1 MSAAHTSTT
10 GTATKSGTSMAAPH
24 TAGVAALLLEAHP
37 AATPAQ
43 VRKALYDDTMKG
55 VATSSSSAN
64 NHSLFT
70 AGR

>member
-1 MSAAHTSTT
+1 
-10 GTATKSGTSMAAPH
+10 MAAPH